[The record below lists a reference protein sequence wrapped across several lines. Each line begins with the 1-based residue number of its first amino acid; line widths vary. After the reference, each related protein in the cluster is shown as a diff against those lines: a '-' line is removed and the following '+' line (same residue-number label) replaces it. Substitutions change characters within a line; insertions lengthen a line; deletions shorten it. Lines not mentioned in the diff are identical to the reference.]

1 MKTLSLLW
9 KEIWTILSRELKR
22 QSQNVMKIKPTH
34 KMETPIKMKTKK
46 QVMETSQ
53 MTAKTLM
60 KTKMLMQ
67 I

>member
-1 MKTLSLLW
+1 
-9 KEIWTILSRELKR
+9 
-22 QSQNVMKIKPTH
+22 MKIKPTH
-34 KMETPIKMKTKK
+34 TMETPIKMKTKK

-53 MTAKTLM
+53 MMAKTLM